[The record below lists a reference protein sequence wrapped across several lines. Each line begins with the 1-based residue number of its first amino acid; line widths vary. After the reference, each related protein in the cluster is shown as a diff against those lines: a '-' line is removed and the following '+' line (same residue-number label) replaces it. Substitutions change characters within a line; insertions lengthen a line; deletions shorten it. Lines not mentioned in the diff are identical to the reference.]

1 MDEHARLVGDRAAGA
16 VVTFAGVVRDH
27 DHGRPVRELEYVG
40 HPTADAVLA
49 AVVAEVVAGSPVDAV
64 AVSHRL
70 GHLAIGDVALAVAVS
85 AAHRGEAFA
94 VCARLVDEV
103 KDRLP
108 VWKHQHFDGRHLG
121 VGGLPVSPP
130 APLRTPGRRARGG
143 RARPPRPD
151 RRRGGRP
158 AGRATGGT
166 WRSWRRWRTRC
177 AGSGSA
183 RR

>member
-1 MDEHARLVGDRAAGA
+1 VSTPSRLTAPARRVVRTTVGPAALDVDEHARLVGDRAAGA

-40 HPTADAVLA
+40 HPSAADVLA
-49 AVVAEVVAGSPVDAV
+49 AVVAEVVADSPVDAV

-70 GHLAIGDVALAVAVS
+70 GHLAVGDVALAVAVS

-108 VWKHQHFDGRHLG
+108 VWKHQHFADGTSEW
-121 VGGLPVSPP
+121 VACP
-130 APLRTPGRRARGG
+130 
-143 RARPPRPD
+143 
-151 RRRGGRP
+151 
-158 AGRATGGT
+158 
-166 WRSWRRWRTRC
+166 
-177 AGSGSA
+177 
-183 RR
+183 